1 MDLLF
6 YETNHRKERNDGK
19 DTTDTDFSV
28 PAASA
33 ESVVRCKAAD
43 RRWIEHKSNLPLTL
57 GFS

>member
-33 ESVVRCKAAD
+33 EKAED
-43 RRWIEHKSNLPLTL
+43 FLLLYRNEIRL
-57 GFS
+57 